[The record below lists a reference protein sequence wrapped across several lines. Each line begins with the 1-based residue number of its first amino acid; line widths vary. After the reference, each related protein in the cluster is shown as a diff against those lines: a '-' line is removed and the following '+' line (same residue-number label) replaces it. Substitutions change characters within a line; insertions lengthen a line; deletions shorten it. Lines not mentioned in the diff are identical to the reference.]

1 MIQEGEILEANY
13 GEKKKKRKE
22 SGAQFVGQENIYWLP
37 KISNSGNALKSCLPK
52 VFQYPSGNFTLY
64 FIFQDKTG
72 VFKGKRTKFI

>member
-13 GEKKKKRKE
+13 GKKKKNEKNQVLSLWARKT
-22 SGAQFVGQENIYWLP
+22 YWLP